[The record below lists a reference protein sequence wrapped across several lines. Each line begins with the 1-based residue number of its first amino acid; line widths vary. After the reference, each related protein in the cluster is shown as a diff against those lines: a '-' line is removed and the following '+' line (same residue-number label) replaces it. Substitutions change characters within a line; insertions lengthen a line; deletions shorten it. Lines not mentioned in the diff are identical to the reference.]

1 MWVIFSQLSSHS
13 RFVVSLG
20 KQQLIPCLQWRPVLP
35 IKLYGSLKKLIS
47 KCWDANP
54 DNRPDF
60 NQIVNELNGPIREE
74 VMLNPEPMFSYT
86 DEDYAAE
93 DTTEV
98 TNNEETTLLKNYN
111 ELKLELDETK
121 HTLEV
126 VTKENLELVEMT
138 TRLERKNLHTKDSEQ
153 ETTTES

>member
-1 MWVIFSQLSSHS
+1 
-13 RFVVSLG
+13 
-20 KQQLIPCLQWRPVLP
+20 
-35 IKLYGSLKKLIS
+35 
-47 KCWDANP
+47 
-54 DNRPDF
+54 
-60 NQIVNELNGPIREE
+60 
-74 VMLNPEPMFSYT
+74 MLNPEPMFSYT